1 MKRLFNFSA
10 AALALIGNVAFTAPV
25 AAQTTTTNKVWT
37 IAEVLAERQ
46 EPVEDKNPSMCM
58 GNRFKPCVCAPDV
71 TKLVQY
77 RPSIAECGKKAGIVM
92 SGARYINAFSVVV
105 RDRDNRDRWPLNFPA
120 TGTGYGGCTL
130 AQAKAGLGKCSAFKV
145 QKILSVKNENGNA
158 EVHCL
163 GESGYHPLMKG
174 ISRMTVKLKDVPGSH
189 EDPLERL
196 CLYGPKKPLN

>member
-1 MKRLFNFSA
+1 MKLLSTLCMV
-10 AALALIGNVAFTAPV
+10 ALAGLAIGPTPSS
-25 AAQTTTTNKVWT
+25 AQTTTKRVWT
-37 IAEVLAERQ
+37 VAEILAERQ
-46 EPVEDKNPSMCM
+46 EPVDIENPRMCM

-77 RPSIAECGKKAGIVM
+77 RPSIAQCGKKAGIVM
-92 SGARYINAFSVVV
+92 SGRYITAFSVVV
-105 RDRDNRDRWPLNFPA
+105 RDRDNRDRWPISFPA

-145 QKILSVKNENGNA
+145 QKIIKVNNENGDA

-163 GESGYHPLMKG
+163 GQSGYHPLMKG

-189 EDPLERL
+189 ADPLERL
-196 CLYGPKKPLN
+196 CLKGPTTPLN

>member
-1 MKRLFNFSA
+1 MKTVLNLLA
-10 AALALIGNVAFTAPV
+10 ACAATFAIGAVAAT
-25 AAQTTTTNKVWT
+25 AQTTTTNKVWT
-37 IAEVLAERQ
+37 IDEILAER
-46 EPVEDKNPSMCM
+46 ETPVEIKSPRMCN

-77 RPSIAECGKKAGIVM
+77 RPSIAQCGKKAGIVM
-92 SGARYINAFSVVV
+92 SGVKYLKAFSVVV
-105 RDRDNRDRWPLNFPA
+105 RDRDNRDRWPINFPT
-120 TGTGYGGCTL
+120 TGTGWGGCTL

-145 QKILSVKNENGNA
+145 QKIIKVENENGDA

-196 CLYGPKKPLN
+196 CLYGPTKPLN

>member
-1 MKRLFNFSA
+1 MKLLSTLCMV
-10 AALALIGNVAFTAPV
+10 ALAVLAIGPTPSS
-25 AAQTTTTNKVWT
+25 AQTTTKRVWT
-37 IAEVLAERQ
+37 VAEILAERQ
-46 EPVEDKNPSMCM
+46 EPVDIENPRMCM

-77 RPSIAECGKKAGIVM
+77 RPSIAQCGKKAGIVM
-92 SGARYINAFSVVV
+92 SGRYITAFSVVV
-105 RDRDNRDRWPLNFPA
+105 RDRDNRDRWPISFPA

-145 QKILSVKNENGNA
+145 QKIIKVNNENGDA

-163 GESGYHPLMKG
+163 GQSGYHPLMKG

-189 EDPLERL
+189 ADPLERL
-196 CLYGPKKPLN
+196 CLKGPTTPLN

>member
-1 MKRLFNFSA
+1 MKIVRNLLAAFAATLAIGVVSA
-10 AALALIGNVAFTAPV
+10 T
-25 AAQTTTTNKVWT
+25 AQTTTTKKVWT
-37 IAEVLAERQ
+37 IDEILAERQ
-46 EPVEDKNPSMCM
+46 TPVEIKSPRMCS

-77 RPSIAECGKKAGIVM
+77 RPSIAQCGKKAGIVM
-92 SGARYINAFSVVV
+92 SGTRYIKAFSVVV
-105 RDRDNRDRWPLNFPA
+105 RDRDNRDRWPLNFPQ

-130 AQAKAGLGKCSAFKV
+130 AQAKAGVGKCSAFKV
-145 QKILSVKNENGNA
+145 QKIIKVSNDNGDA

-163 GESGYHPLMKG
+163 GESGYHPLMRG

-196 CLYGPKKPLN
+196 CLYGATTPLN